1 MDDGLLHKPCALYD
15 LGFEILLGLEN
26 QLRPDT
32 SANHHWFCDDK
43 HGLLTK
49 KAAEPHWQ
57 HPKGIQRFDSV
68 LGSQIVIHDR
78 NHALM
83 KSFSVKKDWEW

>member
-1 MDDGLLHKPCALYD
+1 MDDGLSRKFFALYD

-43 HGLLTK
+43 RGLLTK
-49 KAAEPHWQ
+49 KAAEPH
-57 HPKGIQRFDSV
+57 
-68 LGSQIVIHDR
+68 
-78 NHALM
+78 
-83 KSFSVKKDWEW
+83 